1 MIDLSGPAAVAAMVS
16 AGVSG
21 GISLVGVWVNRSTTI
36 RVSRERFGFERT
48 LAERKQSAELQL
60 ADRKFQYDRDL
71 HDHKRRVELAEE
83 VLADFDRFADIIRA
97 VRSPGGFKDESAGRP
112 RTESET
118 PAEASEL
125 DAYFVPI
132 ARIAQ
137 QSELFSNLKSK
148 RYRSRAL
155 LGQSVD
161 EAFTALDDAVWEVQS
176 KAMML
181 SDMVRRGGAAF
192 VHHPDVVERYE
203 STIWQ
208 HMPGDDP
215 VEPIVKRAIEVA
227 ETVCRPILERKQ

>member
-1 MIDLSGPAAVAAMVS
+1 MSDLSGPAVVAAMVS

-21 GISLVGVWVNRSTTI
+21 VISLVGLLVNRSTTI
-36 RVSRERFGFERT
+36 RVSRERFDFEKT
-48 LAERKQSAELQL
+48 LAEQKQSAELQL
-60 ADRKFQYDRDL
+60 AERKFQYDRDL

-83 VLADFDRFADIIRA
+83 VLADFYRFADIIRA
-97 VRSPGGFKDESAGRP
+97 VRSPGGFRDESASRP

-118 PAEASEL
+118 PAEATKL

-132 ARIAQ
+132 ARVAR
-137 QSELFSNLKSK
+137 QSDFFSDVRSK

-155 LGQSVD
+155 LGPSID
-161 EAFTALDDAVWEVQS
+161 EAFTALDQAVWEVQS

-181 SDMVRRGGAAF
+181 SDMVKRGGAAF
-192 VHHPDVVERYE
+192 NLHTDVVEQYE

-215 VEPIVKRAIEVA
+215 VEPIVRRAIEVA
-227 ETVCRPILERKQ
+227 EATCRPILERKQ